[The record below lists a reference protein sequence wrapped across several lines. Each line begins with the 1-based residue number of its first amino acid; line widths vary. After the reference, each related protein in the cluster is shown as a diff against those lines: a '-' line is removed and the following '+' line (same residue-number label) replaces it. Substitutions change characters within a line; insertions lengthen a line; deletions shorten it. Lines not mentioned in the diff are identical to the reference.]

1 MSVPA
6 GQTAGERVLV
16 IDDERSVLMV
26 LEGMLTRRGFEVQV
40 ASSGS
45 AGLAAFEKSAPSIV
59 LLDLGLP
66 DMDGTDVLRHIR
78 ASHPDVQVFILT
90 ANDSLA
96 NAIECIKLG
105 AFHFVSKPYAAE
117 ELLSLMQR
125 ALHQRRLEAETVVLR
140 QQSARLEER
149 IRAIESNMS
158 PVFSSRSMQ
167 QIEELIKR
175 VAPSEANVLL
185 LGESGVGKEVL
196 ANRVHEMSKRSKM
209 PMVKL
214 NCAAFPANM
223 IEAELFGYTRGAF
236 TGAVAD
242 FPGMLAQANRGTLF
256 LDEVAEMPAD
266 LQTRFLRVLQEREYR
281 PLGSTKTLKTDFRLV
296 AATNRSVV
304 DAVREGVLRQDFYYR
319 LNTFQIEIPPLR
331 SRLEDVAPLATQ
343 FVSRFAAKQGAAC
356 PQISAEAMQ
365 RLGAYHWPG
374 NIRQLQNAMEY
385 AVILMEGGMI
395 EARHLPAELKVTAGV
410 HQALMESSES
420 LSLFE
425 NEKQTILRALIETR
439 GNKKRAAEMLGIQRP
454 TLYGKLRQYGI
465 HGGARDKGA

>member
-1 MSVPA
+1 MRP
-6 GQTAGERVLV
+6 EIPVL
-16 IDDERSVLMV
+16 
-26 LEGMLTRRGFEVQV
+26 
-40 ASSGS
+40 
-45 AGLAAFEKSAPSIV
+45 
-59 LLDLGLP
+59 
-66 DMDGTDVLRHIR
+66 
-78 ASHPDVQVFILT
+78 ILT

-117 ELLSLMQR
+117 ELLSLMHR
-125 ALHQRRLEAETVVLR
+125 ALQQRRLEAETLELR
-140 QQSARLEER
+140 QRSAHLEER
-149 IRAIESNMS
+149 IRVIESNMA
-158 PVFSSRSMQ
+158 PIFGSRSMQ
-167 QIEELIKR
+167 QIEELLKR

-223 IEAELFGYTRGAF
+223 IESELFGYVRGAF
-236 TGAVAD
+236 TGAASD

-256 LDEVAEMPAD
+256 LDEVAEMPAE

-296 AATNRSVV
+296 AATNRPVAESV
-304 DAVREGVLRQDFYYR
+304 RQGVLRQDFYYR

-331 SRLEDVAPLATQ
+331 SRVEDVAPLARQ
-343 FVSRFAAKQGAAC
+343 FVSRFAAKQGIST
-356 PQISAEAMQ
+356 PQISTDVMQ
-365 RLGAYHWPG
+365 RLSAYHWPG
-374 NIRQLQNAMEY
+374 NIRELQNAMEY
-385 AVILMEGGMI
+385 AVILMEDGII
-395 EARHLPAELKVTAGV
+395 EQRHLPAELRVTAGV
-410 HQALMESSES
+410 HQALLDSPPS
-420 LSLFE
+420 LSLAE
-425 NEKQTILRALIETR
+425 NEKQTILRALIETH

-465 HGGARDKGA
+465 HKGSGDTVA

>member
-1 MSVPA
+1 MSTLT
-6 GQTAGERVLV
+6 GQSAGERVLV

-26 LEGMLTRRGFEVQV
+26 LEGMLTRRGFIVKV

-45 AGLAAFEKSAPSIV
+45 AGLAALEKTAPAIV

-66 DMDGTDVLRHIR
+66 DVDGTEVLRQIR
-78 ASHPDVQVFILT
+78 ASHPDVQVLILT

-117 ELLSLMQR
+117 ELLSLMHR
-125 ALHQRRLEAETVVLR
+125 ALQQRRLEAEALELR
-140 QQSARLEER
+140 QQSALLEER
-149 IRAIESNMS
+149 IRVIESNLL

-167 QIEELIKR
+167 QIEELLKR

-196 ANRVHEMSKRSKM
+196 ANRVHEMSRRSKM

-223 IEAELFGYTRGAF
+223 IEAELFGYARGAF
-236 TGAVAD
+236 TGAVSD

-296 AATNRSVV
+296 AATNRPIA

-331 SRLEDVAPLATQ
+331 SRLEDVAPLARQ
-343 FVSRFAAKQGAAC
+343 FVSRFAAKQGAVC

-365 RLGAYHWPG
+365 RLSAYHWPG
-374 NIRQLQNAMEY
+374 NIRELQNAMEY
-385 AVILMEGGMI
+385 AVILMDSGVI

-410 HQALMESSES
+410 HQALMDSPAS
-420 LSLFE
+420 LSIAE
-425 NEKQTILRALIETR
+425 NEKQTILRALIETH
-439 GNKKRAAEMLGIQRP
+439 GNKKRAAEILGIQRP

-465 HGGARDKGA
+465 HGSTRGEGA

>member
-78 ASHPDVQVFILT
+78 ASHPDVQVLILT

-149 IRAIESNMS
+149 IRVIESNMS

-196 ANRVHEMSKRSKM
+196 ANRVHEMSKRSKNADGEA
-209 PMVKL
+209 KL
-214 NCAAFPANM
+214 
-223 IEAELFGYTRGAF
+223 R
-236 TGAVAD
+236 
-242 FPGMLAQANRGTLF
+242 
-256 LDEVAEMPAD
+256 
-266 LQTRFLRVLQEREYR
+266 RVSR
-281 PLGSTKTLKTDFRLV
+281 KHD
-296 AATNRSVV
+296 
-304 DAVREGVLRQDFYYR
+304 
-319 LNTFQIEIPPLR
+319 R
-331 SRLEDVAPLATQ
+331 SR
-343 FVSRFAAKQGAAC
+343 
-356 PQISAEAMQ
+356 
-365 RLGAYHWPG
+365 
-374 NIRQLQNAMEY
+374 
-385 AVILMEGGMI
+385 AVWLHAWG
-395 EARHLPAELKVTAGV
+395 L
-410 HQALMESSES
+410 
-420 LSLFE
+420 
-425 NEKQTILRALIETR
+425 
-439 GNKKRAAEMLGIQRP
+439 
-454 TLYGKLRQYGI
+454 
-465 HGGARDKGA
+465 HGGGCRFSGHAGAGQSRHSFFG